1 MPGPRAADVILG
13 GGLAAGLL
21 DIVNAIVFW
30 RLYNGASATVI
41 LQSVAAG
48 LLGKAAFAG
57 GGASAAL
64 GLFLHLLI
72 MCVMAAV
79 FWLACRRWPWMLQRP
94 VAAGVSYGL
103 VTWAVMNY
111 VVLPL
116 SRAGP
121 RPSSLPGSSTA
132 CWPTSCWWASSSHSS
147 RGGRR
152 AGQSRILRPRSPAPL
167 PGDNMNES
175 TGKLILRVTLGVLIL
190 LHGISKLTGG
200 IDWLDGALA
209 NAGLPAFFKYGV
221 YVGEVLAPLAVIAGF
236 YARIGAWLMAVNMLF
251 AFGLA
256 HGAELFVINPQSGGL
271 ALELQY
277 LFFFSA
283 IAVALIGPGRY
294 AFNQK

>member
-1 MPGPRAADVILG
+1 
-13 GGLAAGLL
+13 
-21 DIVNAIVFW
+21 
-30 RLYNGASATVI
+30 
-41 LQSVAAG
+41 
-48 LLGKAAFAG
+48 
-57 GGASAAL
+57 
-64 GLFLHLLI
+64 
-72 MCVMAAV
+72 
-79 FWLACRRWPWMLQRP
+79 
-94 VAAGVSYGL
+94 
-103 VTWAVMNY
+103 
-111 VVLPL
+111 
-116 SRAGP
+116 
-121 RPSSLPGSSTA
+121 
-132 CWPTSCWWASSSHSS
+132 
-147 RGGRR
+147 
-152 AGQSRILRPRSPAPL
+152 
-167 PGDNMNES
+167 MNES

-209 NAGLPAFFKYGV
+209 DAGLPVFFKYGV

-256 HGAELFVINPQSGGL
+256 HGAELFVIDPQSGGL